1 MNRLDKL
8 FSEKNK
14 SILNVYCTAGY
25 PHLNST
31 IEVMDALQQ
40 SGADI
45 IELGI
50 PYSDPIADGPV
61 IQQSN
66 MQALENGMNIHL
78 LFNQLKNWN
87 NSPHPELSRRA
98 GVGGIPLILMGYM
111 NPVLQFGIEKFC
123 EAAAEV
129 GVDGIILPDLPMYE
143 FETEYQQYFKKHNLK
158 FIFLVTPETSA
169 ERIKQIDKLS
179 SGFVYAVSSSSTTGS
194 SQNTVN
200 TKAIN
205 DQEAYFR
212 KLQQMNLANPI
223 LIGFGIKDKES
234 FDAACKFANGAIIGS
249 AYIKA
254 LQNVTDISSTTKDF
268 INGIKG

>member
-25 PHLNST
+25 PQLNSIGEV
-31 IEVMDALQQ
+31 IEALQQ

-66 MQALENGMNIHL
+66 IQALENGMNMQL
-78 LFNQLKNWN
+78 LFQQLKNV
-87 NSPHPELSRRA
+87 SA
-98 GVGGIPLILMGYM
+98 TVKTPLILMGYL

-123 EAAAEV
+123 QAAAEV

-143 FETEYQQYFKKHNLK
+143 FETQYQQYFKKHDLK
-158 FIFLVTPETSA
+158 FIFLITPETSDD
-169 ERIKQIDKLS
+169 RIRQIDKLS

-194 SQNTVN
+194 LHNLQD
-200 TKAIN
+200 TKTTENQA
-205 DQEAYFR
+205 AYFI
-212 KLQQMNLANPI
+212 KLKNMNLINPV
-223 LIGFGIKDKES
+223 LVGFGINDKNT
-234 FDAACKFANGAIIGS
+234 FDAACKYTNGAIIGS

-254 LQNVTDISSTTKDF
+254 LHNTADISRSTKDF
-268 INGIKG
+268 INSIKG